1 MKTNKFK
8 ASLASFIQTLYIT
21 SNLYL
26 QNSLNTAAAA
36 CAFGFLFSLL
46 PTVFMIIIVLVR
58 ILHTEMS
65 FIMQFYSYISAFI
78 QEDQFE
84 KLLNSALSVK
94 SAGFLEIITT
104 LGIFWLARKFFF
116 SLTHSFQIIFH
127 KRTTRKGLSF
137 SLWAMLGEA
146 VLVAGT
152 AIIISVL
159 VMAKTT
165 LHSSFIT
172 TRFPWMTSDFYP
184 KLVANIPLL
193 LLFIITILTYRFA
206 PGTQPRWRFC
216 IISSLLTNTIFRIVQ
231 FIFSLFLNTSR
242 YNLIYGVLSNLIV
255 TLLEAGIFFQI
266 FLFFAQYIY
275 TIQFFSSLKLAQLY
289 LLPPENAKNPFLKAR
304 RYLFLA
310 DDSFL
315 QKENQIAEYEMGST
329 ICKKNDVADCVY
341 GIIEG
346 SVEIDHNGQIQKLGK
361 GAFFGESACLLDSI
375 TPYTVTALTK
385 TRLLCIKKERFEE
398 LIEKNSDVSRK
409 ALSLVSSSFR

>member
-26 QNSLNTAAAA
+26 RNSLNTAAAA

-127 KRTTRKGLSF
+127 TQTTRKGLSF
-137 SLWAMLGEA
+137 SLWAMIGEV

-152 AIIISVL
+152 AIFISIL
-159 VMAKTT
+159 VMARTS

-184 KLVANIPLL
+184 KLVSNIPMI
-193 LLFIITILTYRFA
+193 LLFIITILTYRFV
-206 PGTQPRWRFC
+206 PGTKPKWQYC
-216 IISSLLTNTIFRIVQ
+216 IISSFLTNIIFRIVQ

-275 TIQFFSSLKLAQLY
+275 TIQFFPSLKLAQLY
-289 LLPPENAKNPFLKAR
+289 LLPPENAKNPFLRAR
-304 RYLFLA
+304 RKLFLA
-310 DDSFL
+310 GDSHL
-315 QKENQIAEYEMGST
+315 QKENQITEYEMGSV
-329 ICKKNDVADCVY
+329 ICKKDETATCVY
-341 GIIEG
+341 GIIDG
-346 SVEIDHNGQIQKLGK
+346 SVEISNNGQIQNLGK
-361 GAFFGESACLLDSI
+361 GAFFGETACLLYS
-375 TPYTVTALTK
+375 TSPYTATALTK
-385 TRLLCIKKERFEE
+385 TRLLCISKDSFEE
-398 LIEKNSDVSRK
+398 LIEKNPDVSRK
-409 ALSLVSSSFR
+409 TLSLISSSFR